1 MPQPQD
7 NARFILLVMM
17 ILWLNTSNDAT
28 NGILSAPSLIMAR
41 VGRQRA
47 AFEAVQPTQWGD
59 FAPNTTS
66 PPPPTNSTEDVGFL
80 NITGFRREDNLAWD
94 DLARFRARCL
104 EWSRN
109 AYPVVDGVS
118 LWDRGETML
127 TWQNATGSVAGEW
140 VRRNGSV
147 ERHMS
152 DYNMTAI
159 TALAFDW
166 GGGGA
171 GNEVAGGPRG
181 TGFFG
186 SGPRPKAG
194 GAAALTNETMI
205 AAGDDK
211 NVSTTALAAAAG
223 GLFSRKKRAAVDV
236 NVDAQPAAPVPAEGA
251 AAAQPAAPN
260 ANTAAADKKADAVQD
275 QRPLRPRPPFP
286 LQAIEWGRNV
296 TGFNG
301 RMVMRV
307 TDQDD
312 EAEYMDESGRF
323 SDEPPT
329 GGLVRAATATVTLE
343 DVDGTGST
351 YDMRL
356 YGVHWPRQG
365 AMLLTTTSEKFAGIF
380 GLPHLAPGRS
390 FFDSSKK
397 LLNRT
402 IETALAKRESTRL
415 FGPPDVAASAP
426 LWSSNAEGA
435 PEGLTPV
442 PRCEYVMYVQIHP
455 LDASQFLPTSGPHKG
470 KSPLGKRGVSDTNS
484 SIPIDTLETLTSRN
498 VPDDFG
504 YSQDD
509 MTRLM
514 QGIEHEMRF
523 PTGAPIFGHRG
534 VPEMRMSA
542 VLYSPDCS
550 YFIETK
556 GPPHFA
562 ASAGVEGTSGG
573 ILGQQKQQPL
583 LHLRGKKAESIVYDA
598 RLWMLA
604 FGAILFGQVQL
615 FLAQVRETYTPSTLG
630 RISFTTMAAMVLA
643 DGLVFSAAAAWSMT
657 ASASF
662 LPSLVVTFSAFTS
675 MTIGGYFLS
684 EIYTAQEPER
694 RRRDRQE
701 MQQIQQRQVE
711 IRERLRQHY
720 ANIANIRAAATA
732 DTSAANPAAAPTAA
746 PAAPPPPPPPARAP
760 SPPIIIPSDQ
770 DIDAEIADN
779 VQAAA
784 TPLLPA
790 PVTAGPATTGAA
802 TTGAAT
808 TTAATAT
815 TVPMP
820 PSIPFS
826 NMAGRMVMIGIVV
839 MFLSLAATTWWAA
852 LRSTYANILCFV
864 YLSMWLP
871 QIVRNIERNSRRAF
885 AWRFIVG
892 QSFLRLMPIAYF
904 YLRADNILFAQTDWR
919 SFLGLVAWVW
929 VQLWILVAQ
938 HELGPRFG
946 IPSSWVPEAWEY
958 HPVLRED
965 NVEAGGLPIGL
976 VSTDEPITS
985 PDEGPAGSAKR
996 RPSNPMPSSSHN
1008 HSHANNSVAAN
1019 TNIWTMDCAI
1029 CCEVLD
1035 VPVVRAGADDAGV
1048 SSITN
1053 SVSGVLARRQYMVTP
1068 CRHIFH
1074 TKCLEGW
1081 LRFRLQCPIC
1091 REELPP
1097 L

>member
-17 ILWLNTSNDAT
+17 ILWINTSNDAT
-28 NGILSAPSLIMAR
+28 AGILSAPSLIMAR

-47 AFEAVQPTQWGD
+47 AFEAIQPTQWGD

-66 PPPPTNSTEDVGFL
+66 PPPDTKTNGTTEDMAGWL
-80 NITGFRREDNLAWD
+80 NLTGFRREDNLAWD
-94 DLARFRARCL
+94 DLDRFRARCL

-109 AYPVVDGVS
+109 AYPMVNGVS

-127 TWQNATGSVAGEW
+127 TWQNATSFVAGEW
-140 VRRNGSV
+140 VRRPGSV

-152 DYNMTAI
+152 SYNLSAI
-159 TALAFDW
+159 TAQAYDL
-166 GGGGA
+166 GA
-171 GNEVAGGPRG
+171 ANDVAGRG
-181 TGFFG
+181 TGIFG
-186 SGPRPKAG
+186 SGPRTSV
-194 GAAALTNETMI
+194 GAAPANNTDAVT
-205 AAGDDK
+205 GGK
-211 NVSTTALAAAAG
+211 NVTTMALAAAG
-223 GLFSRKKRAAVDV
+223 GLLGRRSAVED
-236 NVDAQPAAPVPAEGA
+236 NGAQPASS
-251 AAAQPAAPN
+251 N
-260 ANTAAADKKADAVQD
+260 ANANADTKADAKPDEPD
-275 QRPLRPRPPFP
+275 QHDQHPLRPRPFP
-286 LQAIEWGRNV
+286 LQAMEWGRNI

-301 RMVMRV
+301 RMVLRV

-312 EAEYMDESGRF
+312 EAEYVDETDRF
-323 SDEPPT
+323 ADEPPT
-329 GGLVRAATATVTLE
+329 GGLVRTTTATVTLE
-343 DVDGTGST
+343 DIEGTGSS

-365 AMLLTTTSEKFAGIF
+365 ALLLTTTSEKFAGIF
-380 GLPHLAPGRS
+380 GLPHLAPGRP
-390 FFDSSKK
+390 FFDSSKR

-402 IETALAKRESTRL
+402 LDAALAKRESTRL
-415 FGPPDVAASAP
+415 FGPPDPALSAP
-426 LWSSNAEGA
+426 LWSSNVDGA
-435 PEGLTPV
+435 PEGLTPL

-455 LDASQFLPTSGPHKG
+455 LDATQFLPTKHSHKR
-470 KSPLGKRGVSDTNS
+470 PLGTRDVSGNASMPVQTFETREALE
-484 SIPIDTLETLTSRN
+484 TLETRG
-498 VPDDFG
+498 VPDEFG
-504 YSQDD
+504 YSQED

-514 QGIEHEMRF
+514 IGIEHEIRF
-523 PTGAPIFGHRG
+523 PTGAPIFGRRG
-534 VPEMRMSA
+534 VPDMQMSA
-542 VLYSPDCS
+542 VLYSPDCA

-562 ASAGVEGTSGG
+562 AGAGAEGQAGG
-573 ILGQQKQQPL
+573 LFGQEKQPL
-583 LHLRGKKAESIVYDA
+583 VHLRGKKSEAIVYDA
-598 RLWMLA
+598 RLLMLA
-604 FGAILFGQVQL
+604 FSAVLFGQVKL
-615 FLAQVRETYTPSTLG
+615 FLGQVRETYTPSTLG

-643 DGLVFSAAAAWSMT
+643 DGLVFGAAAAWALT

-662 LPSLVVTFSAFTS
+662 LPSLVVTFSSFTS

-701 MQQIQQRQVE
+701 LQQIQQRQME

-720 ANIANIRAAATA
+720 ANIARIRAAASTNTA
-732 DTSAANPAAAPTAA
+732 NTATGLGATAATPPAATP
-746 PAAPPPPPPPARAP
+746 APPAPPAQPVIARAS
-760 SPPIIIPSDQ
+760 SPPIIVPSDQ

-779 VQAAA
+779 ARAAA

-790 PVTAGPATTGAA
+790 PATAPGPGGAAA
-802 TTGAAT
+802 TTGDALA
-808 TTAATAT
+808 TTAATP
-815 TVPMP
+815 VLP
-820 PSIPFS
+820 PSTPFS
-826 NMAGRMVMIGIVV
+826 NMAGRMLMIGIVI
-839 MFLSLAATTWWAA
+839 MFLSLAASTWWAS
-852 LRSTYANILCFV
+852 LRATYANILCFI

-871 QIVRNIERNSRRAF
+871 QIARNIERNSRRAF
-885 AWRFIVG
+885 AWRFIFG
-892 QSFLRLMPIAYF
+892 QSLLRLLPIAYF
-904 YLRADNILFAQTDWR
+904 YLRTDNILFAQTDWR
-919 SFLGLVAWVW
+919 AFTALVAWVW
-929 VQLWILVAQ
+929 VQLWILAAQ

-976 VSTDEPITS
+976 VSTAEAPATS
-985 PDEGPAGSAKR
+985 PDEGPAGAAKR
-996 RPSNPMPSSSHN
+996 RPSNPTPSTLAS
-1008 HSHANNSVAAN
+1008 NSIAAN

-1029 CCEVLD
+1029 CCEALD
-1035 VPVVRAGADDAGV
+1035 VPVVRAGADEAGV
-1048 SSITN
+1048 SSVAS